1 MRVLLILEVSRK
13 QDYIFSTK
21 RLRENAQRSADISY
35 VTSKKFFK
43 EAAAG
48 LFDEEK
54 NFIYAGGGH
63 TVLQFDGREQAKA
76 FAQAV
81 TETVLRR
88 WKGLE
93 LFVKISPYEEAM
105 TPGENLKE
113 LSKGLERKK
122 ALRKTSFKQADMGM
136 ELLDSETFLPQ
147 RKEEPNSR
155 AYHVSPLP
163 APKGWEYP
171 SQLEELAGE
180 DNFIAVIHIDGNAMG
195 KRVEEIYQKQAESWD
210 DCCRSISR
218 FSEGIQKD
226 FEKAFRDTE
235 QEIIQ
240 RGDWVPS
247 KMPLRPV
254 VLAGDDVCL
263 VTAGNL
269 GLECARIFLQKLAA
283 STNEEDQKPYA
294 ACAGVAMVH
303 VKFPFHRAYALSES
317 LCSQA
322 KKYVAQIDPQ
332 SRISAMDWHIEFG
345 QMRDSLSKIRAEYE
359 TEDGRRMELRPV
371 VVSAPQEISLP
382 PQKTYRFFK
391 ALCGSMQ
398 KNSRQIARSKLKEL
412 RNALRQGE
420 VESRFFLQDKQIS
433 DLLYDGIEAQFHTW
447 EERREQYE
455 NMIFRN
461 ARLQKEAFAETDGQV
476 RCLFF
481 DALEMM
487 DHCVFLEEGETP

>member
-1 MRVLLILEVSRK
+1 MRALLILEVSRK

-35 VTSKKFFK
+35 VTSKEFFK

-163 APKGWEYP
+163 APEGWEYP

-195 KRVEEIYQKQAESWD
+195 KRVE
-210 DCCRSISR
+210 
-218 FSEGIQKD
+218 
-226 FEKAFRDTE
+226 
-235 QEIIQ
+235 
-240 RGDWVPS
+240 
-247 KMPLRPV
+247 
-254 VLAGDDVCL
+254 
-263 VTAGNL
+263 
-269 GLECARIFLQKLAA
+269 
-283 STNEEDQKPYA
+283 
-294 ACAGVAMVH
+294 
-303 VKFPFHRAYALSES
+303 
-317 LCSQA
+317 
-322 KKYVAQIDPQ
+322 
-332 SRISAMDWHIEFG
+332 
-345 QMRDSLSKIRAEYE
+345 
-359 TEDGRRMELRPV
+359 
-371 VVSAPQEISLP
+371 
-382 PQKTYRFFK
+382 
-391 ALCGSMQ
+391 
-398 KNSRQIARSKLKEL
+398 
-412 RNALRQGE
+412 
-420 VESRFFLQDKQIS
+420 
-433 DLLYDGIEAQFHTW
+433 
-447 EERREQYE
+447 
-455 NMIFRN
+455 
-461 ARLQKEAFAETDGQV
+461 
-476 RCLFF
+476 
-481 DALEMM
+481 
-487 DHCVFLEEGETP
+487 